1 MHRAK
6 IAQPRVRMEGWRQRR
21 PGSNARNPQ
30 EGKRK
35 QKEKN
40 TLDSYRPSH
49 GRSYQFI
56 TEKMSGIR
64 FWLAIFS
71 LKWWA
76 RAFAAHWW
84 QYLAIARSP
93 ICWESG
99 HTKWA
104 NLWFVRLIG
113 LLCVL
118 LPALPLHLL
127 LRLRSVFSRLLVL
140 SLCCCGADYEA
151 REGEGKAKHSF
162 ANENVQSHFCL
173 SPS

>member
-1 MHRAK
+1 MLRKGPGTRFEGCRTISTHVPL
-6 IAQPRVRMEGWRQRR
+6 IPHVRF
-21 PGSNARNPQ
+21 ARNQ
-30 EGKRK
+30 ALG
-35 QKEKN
+35 N
-40 TLDSYRPSH
+40 
-49 GRSYQFI
+49 
-56 TEKMSGIR
+56 
-64 FWLAIFS
+64 
-71 LKWWA
+71 
-76 RAFAAHWW
+76 
-84 QYLAIARSP
+84 YLAMTHGPTSYLPTHIASFLRSRPCSIMIKLVLCVAHFDSLPAGGNIGIARSP
-93 ICWESG
+93 ICWERG